1 MSFDIKSLRSDERTV
16 FELRDLYRRYG
27 YSRFKMSKFEEYDLY
42 IRNKDFLVSDRMITF
57 TDAGGRLLALKPD
70 VTISIL
76 KNTKQGDG
84 GLRKVYYNETVY
96 RTVKGD
102 AAFREI
108 MQTGL
113 ECIGELDAYHVFEVI
128 SLAVKSLQAIS
139 GDYVLDLSHMGLVLG
154 LMETAGVPEEGY
166 SKVLAAVREKNAAE
180 LERVCDELKLSSAS
194 SALLNKLISVYG
206 RLEEVLPALAPFCY
220 GEKTRKAWEELNVLS
235 GLLKGNGLGE
245 RVQIDFSVVNDM
257 SYYTGIVFQGFI
269 KGLSAGVLSGGQY
282 DKLAQRMGDLPGA
295 IGFAIYLDELERL
308 NSQEAGYDTDV
319 LLLYNEDTELSL
331 LTKTIAG
338 LAEEGKRVLAR
349 QEITET
355 LRYREMVDLRI
366 KEA

>member
-16 FELRDLYRRYG
+16 YELRDLYRRYG
-27 YSRFKMSKFEEYDLY
+27 YCRFKMSKFEEYDLY

-76 KNTKQGDG
+76 KNTKKSDG

-96 RTVKGD
+96 RTSKGD
-102 AAFREI
+102 ASFREI

-113 ECIGELDAYHVFEVI
+113 ECIGELDAYHIFEVI
-128 SLAVKSLQAIS
+128 SLAVKSLQTIS
-139 GDYVLDLSHMGLVLG
+139 GDYVLDLSHMGLVSG
-154 LMETAGVPEEGY
+154 LMDTAGVPEEGY
-166 SKVLAAVREKNAAE
+166 GKVLHAVREKNAAE
-180 LERVCDELKLSSAS
+180 LERVCGELKLSAASA
-194 SALLNKLISVYG
+194 ALLGKLISVYG
-206 RLEEVLPALAPFCY
+206 RLEEVLPALAPYCY
-220 GEKTRKAWEELNVLS
+220 GEKTRTAWEELNRLS
-235 GLLKGNGLGE
+235 GLLKENGLGE
-245 RVQIDFSVVNDM
+245 QVQIDFSVVNDM

-308 NSQEAGYDTDV
+308 NPRQEGYDTDI
-319 LLLYNEDTELSL
+319 LLLYDAGTDLPVL
-331 LTKTIAG
+331 AQTVAG
-338 LAEEGKRVLAR
+338 LAAEGQRVMAR
-349 QEITET
+349 RRIPET
-355 LRYREMVDLRI
+355 LRYRELVDLRK